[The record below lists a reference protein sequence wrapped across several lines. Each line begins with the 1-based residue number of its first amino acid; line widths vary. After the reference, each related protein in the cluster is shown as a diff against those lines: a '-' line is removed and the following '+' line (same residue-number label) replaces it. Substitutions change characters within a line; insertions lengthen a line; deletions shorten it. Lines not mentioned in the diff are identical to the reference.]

1 MSSRGQPAPSPPLA
15 GWIPATRRTTAPT
28 SRDPV
33 RVLPRSASDD
43 FSRHRSAQ
51 TGPREIAVPEDG
63 SAPPERAVHRT
74 READHE
80 AAQAVPQ
87 RMGVVGLDDEMEMVI
102 L

>member
-43 FSRHRSAQ
+43 FSR
-51 TGPREIAVPEDG
+51 VG
-63 SAPPERAVHRT
+63 SPWGWLRRAPTDPDVRISGILLFRLGLCCVAVHAVGNDR
-74 READHE
+74 RHE
-80 AAQAVPQ
+80 
-87 RMGVVGLDDEMEMVI
+87 RIVI
-102 L
+102 GSGW